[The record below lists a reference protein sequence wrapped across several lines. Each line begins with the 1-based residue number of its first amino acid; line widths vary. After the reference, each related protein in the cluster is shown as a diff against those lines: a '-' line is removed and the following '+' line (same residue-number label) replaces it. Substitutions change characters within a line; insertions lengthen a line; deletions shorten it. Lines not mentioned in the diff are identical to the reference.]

1 MTETS
6 LRRGN
11 GIHGRTAGNYD
22 RSSRNVGNQR
32 ARDVSV
38 YKEGVGDH
46 PSELMAKHEMQEPAS
61 ERNDTTVGAVVGGGT
76 CSK

>member
-11 GIHGRTAGNYD
+11 GIHGGTAGNFD
-22 RSSRNVGNQR
+22 RSGRKGGNQR
-32 ARDVSV
+32 VRNVPV

-46 PSELMAKHEMQEPAS
+46 SSELMAKHEMQEPC
-61 ERNDTTVGAVVGGGT
+61 ERTQRHNGRRGAT